1 MPTVLTVALVVLVVA
16 LVWLV
21 VELVLTV
28 RRARPCVDAFKKAAD
43 DLGPVIASAGEAV
56 EQAKP
61 VIEKLDAVVAQAQ
74 PAVVQVEPVLQQ
86 TAAAI
91 GALSGDL
98 ERLDAILGDVSRATN
113 MAGNAATAVND
124 AAGSIASRARQAFS
138 RRHVAQ
144 PGLASAGAEAYE
156 VPCEGDPAEPVA
168 ACAPVAEEPLE
179 AAPQVEVA
187 HKEAGYFTYP
197 E

>member
-1 MPTVLTVALVVLVVA
+1 MPTVLTVALVVLVAA
-16 LVWLV
+16 LVWLA

-124 AAGSIASRARQAFS
+124 AAGSIASRAKHAFS
-138 RRHVAQ
+138 RRHAAQQ
-144 PGLASAGAEAYE
+144 PGLSAACPDPEE
-156 VPCEGDPAEPVA
+156 TVVPESDGE
-168 ACAPVAEEPLE
+168 ACAPGQGEEEPLE

-187 HKEAGYFTYP
+187 RKEAGYFTYP
-197 E
+197 A

>member
-1 MPTVLTVALVVLVVA
+1 MPTVLTVALVALVVA

-28 RRARPCVDAFKKAAD
+28 RKARPCVDAFKKAAD

-61 VIEKLDAVVAQAQ
+61 VIANLDAVLAQAQ
-74 PAVVQVEPVLQQ
+74 PAVVQVEPVLRE
-86 TAAAI
+86 TAGAI
-91 GALSGDL
+91 SALSSDL
-98 ERLDAILGDVSRATN
+98 ERLDSILGDVSRATN

-124 AAGSIASRARQAFS
+124 AAGSIAHRAKNVFARKHAPQA
-138 RRHVAQ
+138 
-144 PGLASAGAEAYE
+144 GLT
-156 VPCEGDPAEPVA
+156 A
-168 ACAPVAEEPLE
+168 ACEAPQDVDAAVSQPVEAADEPLD

-187 HKEAGYFTYP
+187 RKEAGYFTYP
-197 E
+197 EQD

>member
-1 MPTVLTVALVVLVVA
+1 MPTVLTVALVVLVAA
-16 LVWLV
+16 LVWLA

-28 RRARPCVDAFKKAAD
+28 RKARPCVDAFKKAAD

-124 AAGSIASRARQAFS
+124 AAGSIATRAKHAFS
-138 RRHVAQ
+138 RRRAVR
-144 PGLASAGAEAYE
+144 PGLAAADERACADACPVDDDAAGA
-156 VPCEGDPAEPVA
+156 A
-168 ACAPVAEEPLE
+168 APGQDEPLE
-179 AAPQVEVA
+179 AAPQVEVVR
-187 HKEAGYFTYP
+187 KEAGYFTYP

>member
-1 MPTVLTVALVVLVVA
+1 MPVVLTVALVVLVAA

-28 RRARPCVDAFKKAAD
+28 RKARPCVDAFKKAAD

-56 EQAKP
+56 EQVKP
-61 VIEKLDAVVAQAQ
+61 VIEKLDGVVAQAQ

-124 AAGSIASRARQAFS
+124 AAGSIASRAKLAFS
-138 RRHVAQ
+138 RRHAAQ
-144 PGLASAGAEAYE
+144 PGLSAAESQVCEQPGE
-156 VPCEGDPAEPVA
+156 VGVDEAPTFDPVA
-168 ACAPVAEEPLE
+168 DEPLE